1 MWAKNNDVLLDVH
14 ALRSTK
20 NTLVLPIQKNIYTYE
35 EMDMDYD
42 VIFITNPTAEH
53 WNTFLK
59 IKDKT
64 KHLFIEKPV
73 FDQSHYLMQDVKI
86 PKNSVYYVAAPL
98 RYHPVLRYLKEELY
112 NHSVYSVRAICST
125 YLPNWR
131 PKIDYRRN
139 YSAYQKLGGG
149 VSLDCIH
156 EWDYLTY
163 LFGFP
168 GEVLHFKG
176 KFSHL
181 EISSDDL
188 SVYIGKY
195 PDKLIELHLDYF
207 GIKDQRYVEIHTAD
221 ECLVGDFINY
231 EIRYLKSGNKVS
243 FSEDKNE
250 IYIRELNAFFDMIN
264 GTRKND
270 NDIFYAN
277 RVLKLSEGDK

>member
-1 MWAKNNDVLLDVH
+1 M
-14 ALRSTK
+14 
-20 NTLVLPIQKNIYTYE
+20 
-35 EMDMDYD
+35 
-42 VIFITNPTAEH
+42 
-53 WNTFLK
+53 
-59 IKDKT
+59 
-64 KHLFIEKPV
+64 
-73 FDQSHYLMQDVKI
+73 
-86 PKNSVYYVAAPL
+86 
-98 RYHPVLRYLKEELY
+98 
-112 NHSVYSVRAICST
+112 
-125 YLPNWR
+125 
-131 PKIDYRRN
+131 
-139 YSAYQKLGGG
+139 
-149 VSLDCIH
+149 
-156 EWDYLTY
+156 
-163 LFGFP
+163 FGFL

-264 GTRKND
+264 GIRRND

-277 RVLKLSEGDK
+277 RVLKLAEGDK